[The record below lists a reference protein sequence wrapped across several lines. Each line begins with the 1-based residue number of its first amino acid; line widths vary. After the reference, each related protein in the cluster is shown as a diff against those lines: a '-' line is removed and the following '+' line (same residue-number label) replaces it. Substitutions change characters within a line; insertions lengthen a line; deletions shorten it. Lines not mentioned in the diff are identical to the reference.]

1 MVPGSPYTP
10 PVLRSL
16 LAVAVAVVAVPCA
29 AGARTPPR
37 VLLPDLVQRPPAKLV
52 VVPLDED
59 DGTTHYLLAF
69 SSRVENL
76 GLGPMIVRG
85 VRSSVAVPTLTA
97 TQLIRV
103 AHGATRTRKVALE
116 IRYVEEQTHRHFH
129 VLHFETYQLRDADG
143 KLVLPDRKTG
153 FCLTDDYRSRA
164 RAAGTVPAR
173 PVFTDE
179 CARDQPDALSVTE
192 GIAVGWGDLYLPIL
206 EGQSF
211 DITGLPGGS
220 YTIVHRVNPTRAL
233 AERSYANDV
242 AATEFELS
250 VPDGG
255 GTPILT
261 VGRSCPAARC
271 S

>member
-1 MVPGSPYTP
+1 V
-10 PVLRSL
+10 RAA
-16 LAVAVAVVAVPCA
+16 LALAAAVVVGAPLA
-29 AGARTPPR
+29 AAARPAPR

-76 GLGPMIVRG
+76 GLGPMILRG
-85 VRSSVAVPTLTA
+85 VRPSPDTPNMTA

-103 AHGATRTRKVALE
+103 SNGTTSTRKVALR

-129 VLHFETYQLRDADG
+129 VLHFETYELRDARG
-143 KLVLPDRKTG
+143 NLVMPDHKTG

-164 RAAGTVPAR
+164 HATGRVPVR
-173 PVFTDE
+173 PAFTSLCGRDE
-179 CARDQPDALSVTE
+179 PDALSVTE
-192 GIAVGWGDLYLPIL
+192 GITVGWGDLYLPIL

-211 DITGLPGGS
+211 DVTGLPAGR
-220 YTIVHRVNPTRAL
+220 YTMVHRVNATHAL

-242 AATEFELS
+242 AATALTLS
-250 VPDGG
+250 VPAGG
-255 GTPILT
+255 GAPTLT
-261 VGRSCPAARC
+261 VGRSCAAARC

>member
-1 MVPGSPYTP
+1 VRRALLLVAL
-10 PVLRSL
+10 VL
-16 LAVAVAVVAVPCA
+16 VAAPLA

-37 VLLPDLVQRPPAKLV
+37 VLLPDLVQRPPASLV

-69 SSRVENL
+69 SSSVENL

-85 VRSSVAVPTLTA
+85 VRGSLATPTLTA

-103 AHGATRTRKVALE
+103 ARGPTRTRKVALD
-116 IRYVEEQTHRHFH
+116 IRYVENQTHRHFH
-129 VLHFETYQLRDADG
+129 VLHFETYELRDANG
-143 KLVLPDRKTG
+143 ALVHPDRKTG
-153 FCLTDDYRSRA
+153 FCLTDDYRARA
-164 RAAGTVPAR
+164 RAAGKVPASA
-173 PVFTDE
+173 VFNGQ
-179 CARDQPDALSVTE
+179 CARDEPDALSVTE
-192 GIAVGWGDLYLPIL
+192 GIAVGWGDRYLPIL

-211 DITGLPGGS
+211 DVTGLPSGS
-220 YTIVHRVNPTRAL
+220 YTVVHRVNVTRAL

-242 AATEFELS
+242 AATELSLS

-255 GTPILT
+255 GTPVLT
-261 VGRSCPAARC
+261 VGRSCAAARC